1 MTFARLNRG
10 DLLAMVAALALLL
23 VMATDWYTT
32 KVGEQARDIQH
43 RISPR
48 LDRETVPTESAKQS
62 DLAASQEKNAWQA
75 SGVIDRVILL
85 ALLAAATLALVAA
98 FARAADRRMGP
109 PSPSALA
116 ALVGLV
122 ASALLVYRILQPPGL
137 NTAAVVKIGAPLG
150 LLCVGLLTVGARVA
164 NVMERGARADAL
176 IADADTP
183 PRGFPRVER
192 PADTP
197 PRGFPQAERPSPVP
211 VLNAPPPTGPAVA
224 HLPPPP
230 ASARA
235 EDLPPPA
242 PAG

>member
-1 MTFARLNRG
+1 MTFTRLNRG

-48 LDRETVPTESAKQS
+48 LNRETVPTESAKQAS
-62 DLAASQEKNAWQA
+62 LAASQEKNAWQA
-75 SGVIDRVILL
+75 SGLIDRVILL

-116 ALVGLV
+116 ALVGLL

-150 LLCVGLLTVGARVA
+150 LLCVGLLTIGARIA
-164 NVMERGARADAL
+164 NVAERGARDEAQ

-192 PADTP
+192 PSPA
-197 PRGFPQAERPSPVP
+197 PQESA
-211 VLNAPPPTGPAVA
+211 VLQAPPPTGAAVS

-230 ASARA
+230 GSAA
-235 EDLPPPA
+235 HGESPPPA